1 MAMRKS
7 DGHITR
13 SEGKPRAW
21 GRINGEISLKGETS
35 MGFTKPSVTTATKL
49 MRIAQMSRENSNAEF
64 KWLMPHY
71 NLESLMGCFN
81 ELDGKKAIGVD
92 GIRKVIYGAGVAANI
107 DALIE
112 KMKTMSYRPGP
123 VREVLIPKEGKS
135 GATRPLG
142 ISNFED
148 KLVQLMTS
156 KILGAIYE
164 PIFRE
169 CSYGFRPGRSC
180 HTAVK
185 ALSTYLFKHQCKVV
199 IDVDLKNYFGTIC
212 HDKLIELLRLRIKD
226 EVFLR
231 YIVRMLKAGILSNG
245 EFKMTDEGSPQGNV
259 ASPILTNIFAHYVID
274 CWFEDIVKKHVTK
287 PVELFRYCDDM
298 VICCDDPND
307 ANRIMRALNER
318 LRKFGLE
325 MNQDKTKLVSFSK
338 SAYSDEN
345 AR

>member
-1 MAMRKS
+1 MIWKS
-7 DGHITR
+7 DDRSTR

-180 HTAVK
+180 HTAV
-185 ALSTYLFKHQCKVV
+185 
-199 IDVDLKNYFGTIC
+199 
-212 HDKLIELLRLRIKD
+212 
-226 EVFLR
+226 
-231 YIVRMLKAGILSNG
+231 
-245 EFKMTDEGSPQGNV
+245 
-259 ASPILTNIFAHYVID
+259 
-274 CWFEDIVKKHVTK
+274 
-287 PVELFRYCDDM
+287 
-298 VICCDDPND
+298 
-307 ANRIMRALNER
+307 
-318 LRKFGLE
+318 
-325 MNQDKTKLVSFSK
+325 
-338 SAYSDEN
+338 
-345 AR
+345 